1 MDAAADLLVLDS
13 PDPDAVREI
22 ISNLVAANELVAPPE
37 GYQPLAVTARQ
48 HERLIGGAAGHTHW
62 GWLFISHLW
71 VDHRHRGV
79 GLGSGLM
86 GSMEDAARRRDV
98 GAAHLDTY
106 DFQALEFY
114 ERLGYVVF
122 GKLDDFPV
130 GHTRYFLQKSLT

>member
-1 MDAAADLLVLDS
+1 MDAAVDLLVLES
-13 PDPDAVREI
+13 PDPDTVHEI
-22 ISNLVAANELVAPPE
+22 ISNLVTANDMVAPRE
-37 GYQPLAVTARQ
+37 DYRPLAATARQ
-48 HERLIGGAAGHTHW
+48 HDRLVGGAAGHTHW

-71 VDHRHRGV
+71 VDDRHRGA

-86 GSMEDAARRRDV
+86 DSMEDAARRRRV

-122 GKLDDFPV
+122 GKLDDFPT